1 MVPIEQAGAMAPA
14 AMRDRM
20 AKGSALTRN
29 YADNVSDSF
38 PVLSIRGKVFRVR
51 ADGQEQAYKD
61 PQTGHPY
68 AYLDVVLVNA
78 SRSLAKSYYTKGF
91 VDGDLNPPDC
101 WSLDSVRP
109 DPSVVNK
116 VNPTC
121 GDCPM
126 NAFGSR
132 MTPDGKAAKACSD
145 ARRIA
150 IVLPH
155 NLTQP
160 EPMALLLRV
169 PQSSLK
175 NLRGYVELLAR
186 HGYEPG
192 GCVTRLSFDYN
203 EAYPKLMFNF
213 VGPVTDQEFG
223 IIVQMADSPTIAGML
238 MKPDFDQAASAQ
250 MPNAAAPPP
259 VASVRQAPPVAVPDT
274 AAIIPQP
281 GFGAGQLGGQ
291 QPIPQGT
298 GFTHTQT
305 QGSTGTVQEKAQVDA
320 LARQAQVRPA
330 DEWLQMADGNLLN
343 PATGEIKTPAPPAA
357 EQQRDPDVIEIAGGR
372 YYHRVQGRFVDS
384 PYLGGEAAPAVPP
397 VEAKK
402 PPQKR
407 VRAKAGQSPAPEVP
421 ASPAPSEAVQRAPKP
436 NGDQA
441 PPTVVA
447 ASPKLEALLGSMV
460 QRKD

>member
-1 MVPIEQAGAMAPA
+1 MTNQMVPIEQAGAMAPA
-14 AMRDRM
+14 AMRERM
-20 AKGSALTRN
+20 ARGQQLTRN
-29 YADNVSDSF
+29 YADNVTDSF

-78 SRSLAKSYYTKGF
+78 SPNLAKSYYVKGF

-101 WSLDSVRP
+101 WSLDSIRP

-116 VNPTC
+116 INPTC
-121 GDCPM
+121 LDCPM

-132 MTPDGKAAKACSD
+132 VTPDGKAAKACSD
-145 ARRIA
+145 ARRMA
-150 IVLPH
+150 VVLPH
-155 NLTQP
+155 NLVQP

-203 EAYPKLMFNF
+203 EAYPKVMFNF
-213 VGPVTDQEFG
+213 VGPVTDQEFAL
-223 IIVQMADSPTIAGML
+223 IVQMADSPMIAGML
-238 MKPDFDQAASAQ
+238 RAPDFDKVASAQ
-250 MPNAAAPPP
+250 TPSAAAP
-259 VASVRQAPPVAVPDT
+259 VVQQGTVRQAAPVLEPA
-274 AAIIPQP
+274 PQQT
-281 GFGAGQLGGQ
+281 GFGAGMVPPAGQ
-291 QPIPQGT
+291 QSVQPVSGFAVKGQGY
-298 GFTHTQT
+298 
-305 QGSTGTVQEKAQVDA
+305 VPVVDQPA
-320 LARQAQVRPA
+320 AAPPA

-343 PATGEIKTPAPPAA
+343 PATGEIRTPAPPAQ
-357 EQQRDPDVIEIAGGR
+357 ERQVDPDVIPIADGR
-372 YYHRVQGRFVDS
+372 FYHKKQGRFVDS
-384 PYLGGEAAPAVPP
+384 QYLDASPAPAVPP
-397 VEAKK
+397 GK
-402 PPQKR
+402 PEKATR
-407 VRAKAGQSPAPEVP
+407 TRTKGKAGQSPTPEVK
-421 ASPAPSEAVQRAPKP
+421 ASPAAAEAVQRAPKP
-436 NGDQA
+436 NGDTA

-460 QRKD
+460 PRKD

>member
-1 MVPIEQAGAMAPA
+1 MTNLIPIDQAAALAPA
-14 AMRDRM
+14 AMRERM
-20 AKGSALTRN
+20 AKGQQLTRN
-29 YADNVSDSF
+29 YADNVTDSF

-68 AYLDVVLVNA
+68 AFLDVVLVNA
-78 SRSLAKSYYTKGF
+78 SRNLAKSYYIKGF

-101 WSLDSVRP
+101 WSLDSVVP
-109 DPSVVNK
+109 DVSVVNK
-116 VNPTC
+116 INPTC
-121 GDCPM
+121 GNCPM

-132 MTPDGKAAKACSD
+132 ITPDGKAAKACSD

-150 IVLPH
+150 VVLPH
-155 NLTQP
+155 NLVQA

-223 IIVQMADSPTIAGML
+223 LIVQMADSPSVAAML
-238 MKPDFDQAASAQ
+238 QAPDFDKVASAQ
-250 MPNAAAPPP
+250 MASAAVTPP
-259 VASVRQAPPVAVPDT
+259 VTTVRQAPPVT
-274 AAIIPQP
+274 EG
-281 GFGAGQLGGQ
+281 GFGAGMLGQQPVSSVQTMQ

-298 GFTHTQT
+298 GFTHQT
-305 QGSTGTVQEKAQVDA
+305 TPPVQPQDQPEDT
-320 LARQAQVRPA
+320 
-330 DEWLQMADGNLLN
+330 WLTMADGNMLN
-343 PATGEIKTPAPPAA
+343 PATGEIRTPAPPA
-357 EQQRDPDVIEIAGGR
+357 EQQLDPEVIQIAGGR
-372 YYHRVQGRFVDS
+372 YYHRVQGKFVDS
-384 PYLGGEAAPAVPP
+384 PYLDASPAPAVPP
-397 VEAKK
+397 VEPKK
-402 PPQKR
+402 TRQTRGK
-407 VRAKAGQSPAPEVP
+407 AKAAETPAPAVEATP
-421 ASPAPSEAVQRAPKP
+421 AASEAVQRAPKG
-436 NGDQA
+436 NGQPP

-460 QRKD
+460 PRKD

>member
-1 MVPIEQAGAMAPA
+1 MTDLVPIDQSTHLAPA
-14 AMRDRM
+14 KMRERM
-20 AKGSALTRN
+20 AQGTALTRHF
-29 YADNVSDSF
+29 ADNVMDSF

-61 PQTGHPY
+61 PKTGHPY
-68 AYLDVVLVNA
+68 AFLDVVLVNA
-78 SRSLAKSYYTKGF
+78 SASLAKSYYIKGF

-101 WSLDSVRP
+101 WSLNSLRP

-121 GDCPM
+121 PDCPM

-132 MTPDGKAAKACSD
+132 ITPDGKGAKACSD
-145 ARRIA
+145 ARRMA
-150 IVLPH
+150 VVMPH
-155 NLTQP
+155 LLATA

-223 IIVQMADSPTIAGML
+223 VIVDMANSTAIAGML
-238 MKPDFDQAASAQ
+238 SAPDFDKVISAQ
-250 MPNAAAPPP
+250 APNAAQPVPTGMQRQEPPIAEP
-259 VASVRQAPPVAVPDT
+259 AETGFGAGMLGARQAPPVAVPDT
-274 AAIIPQP
+274 AAVVPP
-281 GFGAGQLGGQ
+281 ARAPVQ
-291 QPIPQGT
+291 QPVEDMWMT
-298 GFTHTQT
+298 
-305 QGSTGTVQEKAQVDA
+305 
-320 LARQAQVRPA
+320 
-330 DEWLQMADGNLLN
+330 MADGNLLN
-343 PATGEIKTPAPPAA
+343 PATGEIKAPTPEPAQAAP
-357 EQQRDPDVIEIAGGR
+357 QLDPDVIPIAGGR
-372 YYHRVQGRFVDS
+372 FYHKTQGKFVES
-384 PYLGGEAAPAVPP
+384 QYIGGAPAPAVPP
-397 VEAKK
+397 ADTPARKTRQTKPKGKVAETPTPVVEA
-402 PPQKR
+402 PQK
-407 VRAKAGQSPAPEVP
+407 APQAAQQ
-421 ASPAPSEAVQRAPKP
+421 ASKP
-436 NGDQA
+436 NGETA

-460 QRKD
+460 PKKD